1 MSTMDGRRWVGRK
14 CLKAQRRN
22 SDLRIDLW
30 PGFWHPFSNVY
41 ILPDLTPKAEEFQ
54 LPEPI
59 CIGALV
65 SGSGTNLQAII
76 DACRNGAINGRMVF
90 VGSDKPGAGG
100 LTRAEQND
108 IPTFVVDYKQ
118 LGIELSEKS
127 GNVVPPADFDIDDVL
142 AKQKFFNHRDD
153 PARAKSFLSYRA
165 VAEARLLEAMNVYSF
180 DLLVLAGFMRVLT
193 PYFID
198 QINSDRNHPRIMN
211 IHPALLPAFAGVDGY
226 GDTFRYGCKVGGCTV
241 HFIDYGEDTGPII
254 GQRAFQIQPDDTL
267 DSIRQKGLKLEW
279 ELFPACIQLF
289 AQGRIKVVRKE
300 FELGKG
306 KSVIRRIVEIGD

>member
-1 MSTMDGRRWVGRK
+1 MICDRDSGIFREYLHLTISNPTGGRGG
-14 CLKAQRRN
+14 
-22 SDLRIDLW
+22 I
-30 PGFWHPFSNVY
+30 
-41 ILPDLTPKAEEFQ
+41 Q

-59 CIGALV
+59 RIGALV

-76 DACRNGAINGRMVF
+76 DACRNGAINGRMLF
-90 VGSDKPGAGG
+90 VGSDKPEAAG
-100 LTRAEQND
+100 LTKAEQND
-108 IPTFVVDYKQ
+108 IPTFVVDYKNI
-118 LGIELSEKS
+118 GKGSTENS
-127 GNVVPPADFDIDDVL
+127 GKVVPPAGFDFDDVL
-142 AKQKFFNHRDD
+142 AKQKFFNHQDD
-153 PARAKSFLSYRA
+153 PARVRSFLTFRA
-165 VAEARLLEAMNVYSF
+165 VAETRLLEAMSVYPF

-193 PYFID
+193 PFFID
-198 QINSDRNHPRIMN
+198 QINPDRNHPRIMN

-241 HFIDYGEDTGPII
+241 HFVDYGEDTGPII

-306 KSVIRRIVEIGD
+306 KSVTRRIVQICD